1 MLVSLVFDGCRT
13 ALSDGFLSTVWT
25 ELWLFEYMG
34 DIHMSEVASLS
45 VRKL

>member
-1 MLVSLVFDGCRT
+1 MLVSLMRW
-13 ALSDGFLSTVWT
+13 LSNGVVRLFLSTVWT

-45 VRKL
+45 VKKL

>member
-1 MLVSLVFDGCRT
+1 MYVIAVERRCPIVSIDR
-13 ALSDGFLSTVWT
+13 WT

>member
-1 MLVSLVFDGCRT
+1 MCLWYVIAVERVVRL
-13 ALSDGFLSTVWT
+13 FLSTVWT

-45 VRKL
+45 VKKL